1 MSRKTLVL
9 AFALPVA
16 CLAAPL
22 GIADGP
28 KSGKKAAAPTRAEVV
43 VRALR
48 RLDED
53 CATTARD
60 MNEQHRIFTLSIAS
74 LCFLLDPTGAKGT
87 VHADRLD
94 KALDAIGRYVD
105 GAAAAFARTAPKGD
119 DARSA
124 FEWSQTTWS
133 LGAAGILYAE
143 LQARGLRKGEAGKR
157 LRRVA
162 DLLARHQQPDGGFG
176 HDQEGRPRI
185 PEIQMPDG
193 TKMKYPATLISA
205 SNWAC
210 MALGLARPLAGKKLD
225 AVVAKA
231 KGYYAASASTTGTYP
246 YDPTQKG
253 SSFDGDVTQ
262 AARTAGSYAALRA
275 LGVPPRDK
283 SLGRTASFLERKAG
297 DLPEGHGSS
306 PHGVF
311 FGAIATLEIGGKA
324 RAEFEKS
331 VLPRIEAA
339 LDPETGALDCICRH
353 EGGTTCESFR
363 NGENVAMKMMGGDL
377 VVWCR
382 AYVTALNLFA
392 LLAEKGKLKLLDGI
406 PADAGG
412 PGAATTPDET
422 PAGHA
427 PPGEAPPAS
436 DPPAPDRPPPPD
448 GPQVK

>member
-1 MSRKTLVL
+1 MSRKPFLL
-9 AFALPVA
+9 AFTLLVA
-16 CLAAPL
+16 VLAAPL
-22 GIADGP
+22 GAADGP
-28 KSGKKAAAPTRAEVV
+28 KSGKKAAAPTRAEVI
-43 VRALR
+43 VRAMR

-53 CATTARD
+53 CATTTRD

-87 VHADRLD
+87 VHADRFD

-105 GAAAAFARTAPKGD
+105 GAAAAFARAPSKTD
-119 DARSA
+119 DALSA

-143 LQARGLRKGEAGKR
+143 LQARGQRKGEAGKR
-157 LRRVA
+157 LRQIA

-176 HDQEGRPRI
+176 HDKEGRPRI

-193 TKMKYPATLISA
+193 TRMKYPATLISA

-210 MALGLARPLAGKKLD
+210 TALGLARPLTAKKLD
-225 AVVAKA
+225 PVVAKA
-231 KGYYAASASTTGTYP
+231 KAYYAASASTTGTYP

-262 AARTAGSYAALRA
+262 AARTAGSYVALRA
-275 LGVPPRDK
+275 LGVPARDK
-283 SLGRTASFLERKAG
+283 SLSRTASFLERKVG

-311 FGAIATLEIGGKA
+311 FGALATLQIGGKA

-331 VLPRIEAA
+331 ILPRIEAA
-339 LDPETGALDCICRH
+339 LDADTGALDCICKH
-353 EGGTTCESFR
+353 DGGTTCESFK
-363 NGENVAMKMMGGDL
+363 NGENIAMKMMGGDL

-392 LLAEKGKLKLLDGI
+392 LVAEKGKLKLLDGI
-406 PADAGG
+406 PPDAGG
-412 PGAATTPDET
+412 PEAATTPAET
-422 PAGHA
+422 
-427 PPGEAPPAS
+427 PPGE
-436 DPPAPDRPPPPD
+436 
-448 GPQVK
+448 K